1 MNTMSDNKESSNG
14 QTENVSGKNG
24 DGLVPQ
30 LAHLGI
36 TENDLSTCI
45 KVLDAMAT
53 LDPKRNKKRKA
64 KADQHPTEI
73 TDETDRLTQ
82 FKQPNLRSFR
92 KSLSLCLSLHE
103 QLKYDGKSES
113 QYYADRLQE
122 RTLKRQKMAE
132 KAMQKKYVAS
142 TDLRRGRVEKLEAL
156 KCDGKEEEE
165 EKGRLL
171 EYLVPDGHVDT
182 ADPNGTKLLENGGD
196 EGNDDPMEE
205 KTLPN
210 LRSCYT
216 CKIRFRNLHHFYDQL
231 CESCAPFNYDKRHQT
246 ADMSN
251 MVAVVTGSR
260 VKIGYQTV
268 LKLLRAGCEV
278 VATTRFPNSAVGQ
291 YRKESDFC
299 EWKDRLHVYGL
310 DLRDVTGLEAFTRY
324 LKLKYGKKG
333 IDVLINNACQTVRR
347 PGGYYIPLVEREEQL
362 WKDGDEEHKRILS
375 GCLEFEKIRR
385 RLVVEHTGD
394 AREDGNDTKLLSS
407 SNLDLLRLGHDSENF
422 AELKD
427 SGTTLSSEISKVSS
441 KSNGTPFESTGISH
455 SAAMSQMAIVPEDV
469 GIDEKVMPPGLSDIN
484 GQQLDLRKTNS
495 WLLKMDQVSTP
506 EIMEW

>member
-1 MNTMSDNKESSNG
+1 MSGVEGSIKNG
-14 QTENVSGKNG
+14 QTGNG
-24 DGLVPQ
+24 NDRNCAGLVPQ

-36 TENDLSTCI
+36 TEHDLSTCI
-45 KVLDAMAT
+45 KVLDAMST
-53 LDPKRNKKRKA
+53 LDPKRSKKRKVNGDSA
-64 KADQHPTEI
+64 KADNA
-73 TDETDRLTQ
+73 DESDGLTQ
-82 FKQPNLRSFR
+82 FKQPNLRAFR

-103 QLKYDGKSES
+103 QLKYDGKSEA

-165 EKGRLL
+165 EKNLLL

-182 ADPNGTKLLENGGD
+182 DTNCTKLLENGDG
-196 EGNDDPMEE
+196 GNGEPTEE
-205 KTLPN
+205 KKLPN

-246 ADMSN
+246 ADMSGR
-251 MVAVVTGSR
+251 VAVVTGSR

-278 VATTRFPNSAVGQ
+278 VATTRFPNNAVEQ
-291 YRKESDFC
+291 YRKESDFE
-299 EWKDRLHVYGL
+299 EWKDRLHIYGL
-310 DLRDVTGLEAFTRY
+310 DLRDVTGLEALTRY

-333 IDVLINNACQTVRR
+333 IDILINNACQTVRR
-347 PGGYYIPLVEREEQL
+347 PGGYYVPLVEREEQL
-362 WKDGDEEHKRILS
+362 WKDGDEAHKRILG

-385 RLVVEHTGD
+385 RLVVEHHGNT
-394 AREDGNDTKLLSS
+394 RENDCGAKLLP
-407 SNLDLLRLGHDSENF
+407 SNNVDLLRLGHDAENSEQ
-422 AELKD
+422 KG
-427 SGTTLSSEISKVSS
+427 SGVILSSKISKLPSQ
-441 KSNGTPFESTGISH
+441 SNDTPFESTGISH

-469 GIDEKVMPPGLSDIN
+469 GIDENVMPSGLSDIN